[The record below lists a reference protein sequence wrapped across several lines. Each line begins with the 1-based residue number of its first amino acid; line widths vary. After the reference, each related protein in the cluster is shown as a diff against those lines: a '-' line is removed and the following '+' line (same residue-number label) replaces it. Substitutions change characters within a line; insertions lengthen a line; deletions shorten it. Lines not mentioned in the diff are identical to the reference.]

1 MKFKNKIISLGLIGL
16 LALGGVATA
25 TSFLINEAS
34 ATGNITAEGAIRLS
48 FDSETQALTS
58 VSGLTTSTPQFQTI
72 SFDWNLG
79 GVEASNFNVLLNF
92 ELTTSNTNLEIDIAH
107 SEFGAETPEITQ
119 TLNSNST
126 TYTYTVLMAS
136 EPKNDSLYLRYR
148 LNASIATEAEGDE
161 ELGSLKISLSYQ
173 AINAAEEGE

>member
-25 TSFLINEAS
+25 TSFLIKEAS
-34 ATGNITAEGAIRLS
+34 ATGDITAEGAIRLS

-79 GVEASNFNVLLNF
+79 GGLVTGNYNVVLNF
-92 ELTTSNTNLEIDIAH
+92 ELTTANTNLEIDIAH
-107 SEFGAETPEITQ
+107 SEFGAETPEIIE
-119 TLNSNST
+119 TLNSTTT
-126 TYTYTVLMAS
+126 TYAYTVSMES
-136 EPKNDSLYLRYR
+136 ETKNDSLYLRYR
-148 LNASIATEAEGDE
+148 LNASTSTLVEEDE
-161 ELGSLKISLSYQ
+161 SLGSLKVSLNYEDTS
-173 AINAAEEGE
+173 ITE

>member
-79 GVEASNFNVLLNF
+79 GGFSNW
-92 ELTTSNTNLEIDIAH
+92 
-107 SEFGAETPEITQ
+107 
-119 TLNSNST
+119 
-126 TYTYTVLMAS
+126 
-136 EPKNDSLYLRYR
+136 
-148 LNASIATEAEGDE
+148 
-161 ELGSLKISLSYQ
+161 
-173 AINAAEEGE
+173 

>member
-25 TSFLINEAS
+25 TSFLINEVS
-34 ATGNITAEGAIRLS
+34 ATGDITAEGAIRLS

-79 GVEASNFNVLLNF
+79 GGFSNW
-92 ELTTSNTNLEIDIAH
+92 
-107 SEFGAETPEITQ
+107 
-119 TLNSNST
+119 
-126 TYTYTVLMAS
+126 
-136 EPKNDSLYLRYR
+136 
-148 LNASIATEAEGDE
+148 
-161 ELGSLKISLSYQ
+161 
-173 AINAAEEGE
+173 

>member
-25 TSFLINEAS
+25 TSFLIKEAS
-34 ATGNITAEGAIRLS
+34 ATGDITAEGAIRLS

-79 GVEASNFNVLLNF
+79 GVEASNYNVLLNF
-92 ELTTSNTNLEIDIAH
+92 ELTTANTNLEIDIAH
-107 SEFGAETPEITQ
+107 SEFGAETPEIIK
-119 TLNSNST
+119 TLDST
-126 TYTYTVLMAS
+126 TTTYAYKVSMES
-136 EPKNDSLYLRYR
+136 ETKNDSLYLRYR
-148 LNASIATEAEGDE
+148 LNASTSSLAGE
-161 ELGSLKISLSYQ
+161 EESLGSLKVSLNYEDTS
-173 AINAAEEGE
+173 ITE